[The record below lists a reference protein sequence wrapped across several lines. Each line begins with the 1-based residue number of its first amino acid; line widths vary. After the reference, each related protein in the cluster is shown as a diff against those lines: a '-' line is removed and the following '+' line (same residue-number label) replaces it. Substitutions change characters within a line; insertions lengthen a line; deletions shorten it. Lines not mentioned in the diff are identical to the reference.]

1 MFPGS
6 NAASAPPAPGVGPVA
21 AVAGWQTGPAPTTGG
36 TGPPT
41 PPVVGAVAGDR
52 APAPSADRPERN
64 ARAPGAALA
73 ATAGAGVG
81 QGSAVA
87 VAAASI
93 PAARTP
99 PTASAATPASAIPVL
114 IRPSPARRPASGR
127 RRRGAPCGPWT
138 PGFARSPC

>member
-6 NAASAPPAPGVGPVA
+6 NAASAPPAPDVGPVA
-21 AVAGWQTGPAPTTGG
+21 AVAGWHTGPGLTTGG

-41 PPVVGAVAGDR
+41 PPVVGVAAGDR
-52 APAPSADRPERN
+52 AAAVRAGCPARN
-64 ARAPGAALA
+64 AGAPGAGPA
-73 ATAGAGVG
+73 AAAGAGVG

-99 PTASAATPASAIPVL
+99 PTASRATPISAMPVL
-114 IRPSPARRPASGR
+114 IRPSPARRPATGR
-127 RRRGAPCGPWT
+127 RRREGPCGPWT